1 MAETN
6 TTTQIVC
13 GACKESKFLELFPK
27 SKNGKYGRNTTCKS
41 CRSIYLKAYQE
52 KNKEKLKEYSRNRYI
67 EKNDEYREARK
78 RNYQENKERY
88 KQSASDWAKEN
99 PEKRRAIAKRW
110 DLENPGKRSEV
121 QKNNRIKNPGMYA
134 AHFKARQQRKRQAM
148 PEWAD
153 VESIKAMY
161 RQSAWVTKITGIKHH
176 VDHYYPLK
184 SDIVCGLHNEFNLR
198 IIPAKVNLRKHN
210 HFPDQEA
217 T

>member
-13 GACKESKFLELFPK
+13 CVCKESKALELFPK
-27 SKNGKYGRNTTCKS
+27 SPDGKNGRNTTCKA
-41 CRSIYLKAYQE
+41 CRSVYMKEYAA
-52 KNKEKLKEYSRNRYI
+52 KNQQKLKEAAQKRYI
-67 EKNDEYREARK
+67 EKKSEYQEKRK
-78 RNYQENKERY
+78 KHYQENKDHY
-88 KQSASDWAKEN
+88 KKKAKEWVEANPEKRKLIAKRWDREN
-99 PEKRRAIAKRW
+99 PEKR
-110 DLENPGKRSEV
+110 SEI
-121 QKNNRIKNPGMYA
+121 QKNNRLGNPGMYA

-148 PEWAD
+148 PSWAD
-153 VESIKAMY
+153 EESIKAMY

-217 T
+217 S